1 MIFGL
6 AGAFEKVTAGEAKQ
20 LNGEGV
26 TLKEADTVWW
36 KIMLRVTV

>member
-6 AGAFEKVTAGEAKQ
+6 ADAFENVTASEEKQ

-26 TLKEADTVWW
+26 AVKEADTVWW